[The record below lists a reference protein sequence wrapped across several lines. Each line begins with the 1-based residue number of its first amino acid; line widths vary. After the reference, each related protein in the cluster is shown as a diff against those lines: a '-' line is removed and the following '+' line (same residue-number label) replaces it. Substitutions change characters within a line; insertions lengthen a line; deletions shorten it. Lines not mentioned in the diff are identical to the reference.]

1 MNTES
6 IYRQL
11 EDQKIKKNN
20 CIFLF
25 LVRLIM
31 YIYEIFNEADEKVI
45 INPKMSLIS

>member
-20 CIFLF
+20 CMFL
-25 LVRLIM
+25 LLARLTV
-31 YIYEIFNEADEKVI
+31 YIYGIFNEADEKAI
-45 INPKMSLIS
+45 INLKMSSIS